1 MMRCSAA
8 AAVPCAAA
16 ASSRRWWRRSSR
28 ASARSPSSGGSRKNT
43 SAFNVTRVR
52 ILILTSSTGAG
63 HDARAQAFAEWCFE
77 LYRHNVDVRIEQML
91 EKSSGFF
98 SAGVRFYNWIQQK
111 SPWIHKAFFLFV
123 ELLSLLNRRSV
134 TFGRSYYEQVLREY
148 QPHLV
153 FSVHDCLNRGY
164 FQLARKILGADKVR
178 CATYCGEF
186 SGGFGYSVN
195 WIEPSADLYISRTAT
210 ARDYAVKLG
219 MARERTRV
227 RGHLMRPRQHVE
239 ILTDEARAAFI
250 EERVELRRDRFTVF
264 LATGGNGANN
274 HLDLLPKLLPHAD
287 RIQAVV
293 ICGKNRDAYNQLVH
307 WRAEH
312 PEFNCFVDGFSDEV
326 HLLMQVSDAIVT
338 RGGTTTC
345 AKALHFRCPIIFNAI
360 GGIMPQEE
368 LTVKF
373 FRNGDGAELIANAND
388 FARVIA
394 SWMESHR
401 NYDRLRA
408 NFLKLRYEEDPT
420 TVVREL
426 VDLAQEASRTN
437 LRPGPFPAKLRKP
450 TAEPGF

>member
-1 MMRCSAA
+1 M
-8 AAVPCAAA
+8 P
-16 ASSRRWWRRSSR
+16 
-28 ASARSPSSGGSRKNT
+28 K
-43 SAFNVTRVR
+43 VR
-52 ILILTSSTGAG
+52 ILVLTSSTGAG

-77 LYRHNVDVRIEQML
+77 LYRHDVDVRIEQML

-98 SAGVRFYNWIQQK
+98 SLGVRFYNWIQKK
-111 SPWIHKAFFLFV
+111 SPWIHKAFYLFV
-123 ELLSLLNRRSV
+123 ELLSFLNKNSV
-134 TFGRSYYEQVLREY
+134 SFGRSYYEAVLKEY
-148 QPHLV
+148 RPHLI

-164 FQLARKILGADKVR
+164 FQLARKVLGPDRVR

-186 SGGFGYSVN
+186 SGGFGYSIN
-195 WIEPSADLYISRTAT
+195 WVEPSADLYISRTST

-227 RGHLMRPRQHVE
+227 RGHLMQPRQHVE
-239 ILTDEARAAFI
+239 TIKGEARTRFI
-250 EERVELRRDRFTVF
+250 EERLELRPDLFTVF

-274 HLDLLPKLLPHAD
+274 HLDLLPRLLPYAD

-293 ICGKNRDAYNQLVH
+293 ICGRNREAYNQLVH

-345 AKALHFRCPIIFNAI
+345 AKALHFGCPIIFNAI

-388 FARVIA
+388 FARVI
-394 SWMESHR
+394 SGWMTDRRTYE
-401 NYDRLRA
+401 RLRS
-408 NFLKLRYEEDPT
+408 NFHQLRYEEDPT
-420 TVVREL
+420 TVIREL
-426 VDLAQEASRTN
+426 VDLAQQASGTK
-437 LRPGPFPAKLRKP
+437 LKPGPFPPKPRK
-450 TAEPGF
+450 G